1 MGLQNG
7 WSPLL
12 QYSVDRLLL
21 HLPSHLPSPNHLYPT
36 DLLLLLLLPIPNLL
50 LGYPKS
56 KPLTINPSQLNR
68 LISKPDFNPSVPA
81 PSSTI
86 SLLQAK
92 LKNNIPIPPPI
103 PSFDQPKPA
112 FSYHFGEPI
121 NLRKKSINKPN
132 QSNPIIEPPNI
143 SIEPINHETNPTK
156 PYKPP
161 ILPGEPET
169 IPTKPYKHPNL
180 TGDAETNPERK
191 FNPRVEEPSRP
202 SPHPAPHPPPPRTC
216 DRKVEPGQFYRNID
230 PALLRL
236 SQPPKQGRKVN
247 LQKKDSIY
255 AKLALRKP
263 KNLSFS
269 IPTGKL
275 SRFERD
281 SAIIQQNKVT
291 SFSSKQIP
299 NINNNNMNNNNNSNC
314 KNNNMYSSQNNSS
327 NNINGAGTGFC
338 TMKVYAKCLAPDI
351 EYKTVNV
358 PEIISSRELVL
369 LLLSKYRMKNRDPK
383 LFYLTMDVTIRKTGI
398 PIKRTMVL
406 EDIARPAQLKSCN
419 PWGDCRFSLQMR
431 KGGLVRI
438 HDSVLMEESKY
449 KCLLISDE
457 TTVEDVIRILLNCYG
472 LENLEDVTRFC
483 LFEVKEKKE
492 LKLSRSEKLLSVQ
505 SNWSS
510 SSSSSSS
517 ALHRFVLKR
526 STRSVSNQFPE
537 ESCVD
542 ELSSFPTYN
551 SSSSSSSSICSE
563 IEAAFLPSSS
573 SYASSLALPS
583 LISISRPHENTPS
596 SLPPSVLSE
605 SLPYPE
611 KKVKVV
617 KGPSIRYVKDASQCS
632 LSSQSN
638 ISEPEQY
645 FYI

>member
-1 MGLQNG
+1 LESPPPIFCRPSPSPPPFSSTITKPSLSYRLASPSPPPYPKPSPTRPPNKTNNPRKNSQNRFFV
-7 WSPLL
+7 PPTPPPPPPPPP
-12 QYSVDRLLL
+12 
-21 HLPSHLPSPNHLYPT
+21 PSKSSDEPSPNSPSLKEKR
-36 DLLLLLLLPIPNLL
+36 PNPPPPPPPPPPPLISTQKP
-50 LGYPKS
+50 GYPKS

-275 SRFERD
+275 SR
-281 SAIIQQNKVT
+281 
-291 SFSSKQIP
+291 
-299 NINNNNMNNNNNSNC
+299 
-314 KNNNMYSSQNNSS
+314 
-327 NNINGAGTGFC
+327 
-338 TMKVYAKCLAPDI
+338 
-351 EYKTVNV
+351 
-358 PEIISSRELVL
+358 
-369 LLLSKYRMKNRDPK
+369 
-383 LFYLTMDVTIRKTGI
+383 
-398 PIKRTMVL
+398 
-406 EDIARPAQLKSCN
+406 
-419 PWGDCRFSLQMR
+419 
-431 KGGLVRI
+431 
-438 HDSVLMEESKY
+438 
-449 KCLLISDE
+449 
-457 TTVEDVIRILLNCYG
+457 
-472 LENLEDVTRFC
+472 
-483 LFEVKEKKE
+483 
-492 LKLSRSEKLLSVQ
+492 
-505 SNWSS
+505 
-510 SSSSSSS
+510 
-517 ALHRFVLKR
+517 
-526 STRSVSNQFPE
+526 
-537 ESCVD
+537 
-542 ELSSFPTYN
+542 
-551 SSSSSSSSICSE
+551 
-563 IEAAFLPSSS
+563 
-573 SYASSLALPS
+573 
-583 LISISRPHENTPS
+583 
-596 SLPPSVLSE
+596 
-605 SLPYPE
+605 
-611 KKVKVV
+611 
-617 KGPSIRYVKDASQCS
+617 
-632 LSSQSN
+632 
-638 ISEPEQY
+638 
-645 FYI
+645 